1 MPVRTEHWKFRP
13 HLLIRSGHLQTVAA
27 VYLPRRHAP
36 YRAKLHYI
44 QADDLSAE
52 QGGDQLAIHDDC
64 PAGWEPQHPSVLL
77 VHGLAGCHTSAYMCR
92 MADRLTARGYRVFRL
107 DMRGCGAGEGIAK
120 LPTHCGRSGD
130 VAAALRF
137 MAERHPESP
146 SYVIG
151 FSLGGCLLLNLLAEA
166 GEERVGNLQRSL
178 AICPPIDLFAVER
191 RFDSPG
197 GRPYDKF
204 FVKKLWQQITTR
216 WARFPELAPAVI
228 PPQPKRLRQIDETV
242 IAPSA
247 GFASADDYYTQTQPG
262 PKLARISQPV
272 LIIASEDDPVVPT
285 APLLNYPRG
294 AGVEAVIVSRG
305 GHLGFIGG
313 GNGDPDRRWLDWRI
327 IEWLETGH
335 VERG

>member
-13 HLLIRSGHLQTVAA
+13 HPLIRGGHLQTVAA
-27 VYLPRRHAP
+27 VYLPRKHAP
-36 YRAKLHYI
+36 YGAKLHFI
-44 QADDLSAE
+44 EADGIPAE
-52 QGGDQLAIHDDC
+52 QGGDRLALHDDC
-64 PAGWEPQHPSVLL
+64 PAGWQPTDCSVLL

-92 MADRLTARGYRVFRL
+92 MTDRLTARGYRVFRL

-130 VAAALRF
+130 VAAALRYI
-137 MAERHPESP
+137 AEEHPESP
-146 SYVIG
+146 TFAIG
-151 FSLGGCLLLNLLAEA
+151 FSLGGCLTLNLLAEA
-166 GEERVGNLQRSL
+166 EENRVGNLVRSL

-191 RFDSPG
+191 RFDSRG

-204 FVKKLWQQITTR
+204 FVKKLWRQITDR
-216 WARFPELAPAVI
+216 WARYPEIAPAVI

-242 IAPSA
+242 IAPSG
-247 GFASADDYYTQTQPG
+247 GFASADDYYTKTQPG

-272 LIIASEDDPVVPT
+272 LIIAAEDDPVVPT
-285 APLLNYPRG
+285 APLLEYERG
-294 AGVEAVIVSRG
+294 AGVEAVIVPRG

-335 VERG
+335 